1 MLFQQQAQSLVV
13 QTPAKLN
20 LFLEIFGKRD
30 DGFHEL
36 ETLMVSVSLY
46 DTLIFQKE
54 ATEQIHL
61 HCFDAS
67 QRSTSHRSIS
77 NQPSF
82 LKTIPDNENNL
93 VMRAARLLQEQT
105 GTSNGIRI
113 NLHKRIPAAA
123 GLAGG
128 SSDAAA
134 TLAGLNRFWN
144 LNLEHDELCQL
155 ASQLGSDVPFFLSSS
170 PMAICRGR
178 GELIEPC
185 SFRGH
190 HHFIITQ
197 PATGLSTPKV
207 FQQYHERQKTSSG
220 KKQVQPKS
228 VKPLLTEL
236 EKGRLSTIGQ
246 HFHNALQAPARE
258 LNSEINQLTELFEAE
273 TVCGHLMSGSGS
285 AYFGLC
291 SSQKEA
297 QRIAN
302 SLRTKGV
309 LQTFVVSTSL

>member
-46 DTLIFQKE
+46 DTLTFQKE
-54 ATEQIHL
+54 DTEQIHL

-67 QRSTSHRSIS
+67 QRSIN
-77 NQPSF
+77 NQLSF
-82 LKTIPDNENNL
+82 LKTIPNNEDNL
-93 VMRAARLLQEQT
+93 VVRAARLLQEQT
-105 GTSNGIRI
+105 GTSNSVRI
-113 NLHKRIPAAA
+113 NLQKRIPAAA

-144 LNLEHDELCQL
+144 LNLENNELCQL

-178 GELIEPC
+178 GELIESC
-185 SFRGH
+185 SFKGH
-190 HHFIITQ
+190 HHFVIAQ

-207 FQQYHERQKTSSG
+207 FQQYHERQKIISSE
-220 KKQVQPKS
+220 KQVQPQS
-228 VKPLLTEL
+228 VEPLLAEL
-236 EKGRLSTIGQ
+236 EKGRLSKIGQ
-246 HFHNALQAPARE
+246 HFHNALQAPAKE
-258 LNSEINQLTELFEAE
+258 LNSEINQLAELFEAE

-291 SSQKEA
+291 SSRKEA
-297 QRIAN
+297 QQIAN
-302 SLRTKGV
+302 SLRARGV
-309 LQTFVVSTSL
+309 SQTFVVSTSL